1 MLNRRVI
8 IFVIFI
14 GLAFPVLAQQ
24 SSSKSTL
31 TVMSFNVRYINLKDG
46 VNIWANRKEKVA
58 EVITSNNIDI
68 AGLQEPWKDQIRD
81 LKKLL
86 PEYAWFGWSR
96 DNGKSKGEF
105 VPIFYKK
112 DNSTFGYC
120 Q

>member
-1 MLNRRVI
+1 MNLMLNRRVI

-58 EVITSNNIDI
+58 EVITSNNVDI
-68 AGLQEPWKDQIRD
+68 AGLQEPWKDQI
-81 LKKLL
+81 
-86 PEYAWFGWSR
+86 
-96 DNGKSKGEF
+96 
-105 VPIFYKK
+105 
-112 DNSTFGYC
+112 
-120 Q
+120 